1 MLTMQINN
9 SQVYRD
15 VLFGSSSLAVMLLKR
30 DGAIVSLNDAAKRLL
45 LNPSNTP
52 VHLADHFGAAFTTE
66 RVRILNDVV
75 ERRAARSLVEII
87 RGSMR
92 TTTFHPIILE
102 HETPGVLWV
111 SEPGADQS
119 SPRASQ
125 DDLGALD
132 GLTDREREMLA
143 LLGTG
148 MSNAQMAKALRRS
161 VRTVH
166 WHCAS
171 LCEKL
176 GMTRAELARLAVR
189 QGLAATPK

>member
-9 SQVYRD
+9 AQVYRD
-15 VLFGSSSLAVMLLKR
+15 VLFGSSSLAVMLLRR
-30 DGAIVSLNDAAKRLL
+30 DGAIVDLNTTAKRLFQ
-45 LNPSNTP
+45 NPSHAP
-52 VHLADHFGAAFTTE
+52 AHLDDLFGASFTAE

-75 ERRAARSLVEII
+75 DRQSARSLVEII

-92 TTTFHPIILE
+92 TTSFRPVKIDP
-102 HETPGVLWV
+102 ETPGVLWV
-111 SEPGADQS
+111 SEPGADPTV
-119 SPRASQ
+119 PRATQ
-125 DDLGALD
+125 DDLGVLD

-148 MSNAQMAKALRRS
+148 MSNAQMALALRRS
-161 VRTVH
+161 IRTVH

-189 QGLAATPK
+189 QGLAATPR

>member
-45 LNPSNTP
+45 PNPSSAPT
-52 VHLADHFGAAFTTE
+52 HLADHFGAEFTAE

-75 ERRAARSLVEII
+75 DRQAARSLVEII

-92 TTTFHPIILE
+92 TTAFHPITLE
-102 HETPGVLWV
+102 REAPGVLWV
-111 SEPGADQS
+111 SEPGADPS

-176 GMTRAELARLAVR
+176 NMTRAELARLAVR

>member
-1 MLTMQINN
+1 MPTTLINN
-9 SQVYRD
+9 AHVYRD

-30 DGAIVSLNDAAKRLL
+30 DGTIVDLNVATRRLL
-45 LNPSNTP
+45 LNPPVNP
-52 VHLADHFGAAFTTE
+52 VHLSDHFGAAYTSE
-66 RVRILNDVV
+66 RLRILCDVLD
-75 ERRAARSLVEII
+75 RQTGRSLVEII

-92 TTTFHPIILE
+92 TTSFHPVTLQHDI
-102 HETPGVLWV
+102 PGILWV
-111 SEPGADQS
+111 SEPGADPS
-119 SPRASQ
+119 LARASQ
-125 DDLGALD
+125 DDLGVLD

-161 VRTVH
+161 IRTVH

-171 LCEKL
+171 LCDKL